1 VSPAEKAIPPM
12 PPEDDLPPDAPSDPE
27 AGLPPWAG
35 AIAGRLDFFARRG
48 RNRRTATRALTTVLA
63 ATRERAA
70 APGGSD
76 RLLQGFLRACLALL
90 ADAASTRPDLADIR
104 GELEVLIGLAR
115 TALDNDCDD
124 RPVLIRSKATMDL
137 PGVPGW
143 AARVPGRVVWL
154 AAMAAQVP
162 GEERGAAAMLVNDLA
177 AVGPD
182 LPLRA
187 LQAAVAA

>member
-1 VSPAEKAIPPM
+1 M
-12 PPEDDLPPDAPSDPE
+12 PTDDDLPPDEPSALE

-35 AIAGRLDFFARRG
+35 AIADRLDFFASRS

-63 ATRERAA
+63 AMRERAA
-70 APGGSD
+70 EPGGND
-76 RLLQGFLRACLALL
+76 RLLQGFLRACLSLL
-90 ADAASTRPDLADIR
+90 AEAAGTRSDLADIR
-104 GELEVLIGLAR
+104 GELEALIGLAR

-162 GEERGAAAMLVNDLA
+162 SEEPGAAAMLVNDLS